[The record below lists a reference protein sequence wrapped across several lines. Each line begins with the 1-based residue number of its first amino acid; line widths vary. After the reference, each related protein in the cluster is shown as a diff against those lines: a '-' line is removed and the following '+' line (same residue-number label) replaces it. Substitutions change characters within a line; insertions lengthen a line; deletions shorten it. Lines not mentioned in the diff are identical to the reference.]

1 MSSFYNQH
9 PNFLKEVKGNAL
21 SIDFNRNSEVEQY
34 CIVCVYVQHES
45 PYLPMIGYCLWAGEG
60 ESLRGRPSISAP
72 FTRSSA
78 CASKAQEVSR
88 TLIHKNER
96 TFMKAAPIRCSSERE
111 VGGGRRSGI
120 QGPDCVRRMGLY
132 SVWVEQRRLD
142 FPLLEAPWTNTGKLI
157 NKVTYWNPIDQLFIS
172 MPRFL
177 LQCNEICVHKSNMC
191 NSCFWHCSNAVF
203 TQFSDYERATLTRT
217 QITDR
222 TFTRL
227 YFTFTIIDIIRKP
240 RNQLHIYH

>member
-1 MSSFYNQH
+1 MSSFYDQH

-21 SIDFNRNSEVEQY
+21 LIDFNRNSEVEQY

-111 VGGGRRSGI
+111 GEKKWNPGTWLCQKDGTV
-120 QGPDCVRRMGLY
+120 L
-132 SVWVEQRRLD
+132 SVSRVEQ
-142 FPLLEAPWTNTGKLI
+142 TGLSSAGGSL
-157 NKVTYWNPIDQLFIS
+157 VQH
-172 MPRFL
+172 R
-177 LQCNEICVHKSNMC
+177 
-191 NSCFWHCSNAVF
+191 
-203 TQFSDYERATLTRT
+203 
-217 QITDR
+217 
-222 TFTRL
+222 
-227 YFTFTIIDIIRKP
+227 
-240 RNQLHIYH
+240 